1 MNDAARAA
9 GTLPRP
15 EGTSNSPAHPF
26 TSQRFPLS
34 GTEGRGHGGFL
45 AGLLAYLSS
54 PPNLL
59 TGLRLASIPVLWV
72 LAMQGRD
79 HLLGY
84 GLGLAF
90 ATDLLDGPLARRMG
104 RTSELGSR
112 TDSLADHLLATSTVA
127 WLFLLRPS
135 FFEHHAG
142 PLLGWAALALFTLGV
157 AWVRFRRFVD
167 LHLYSSKAAVFLA
180 YTMAV
185 GMLATG
191 HFHEW
196 HFRLAFAA
204 AVFAALESLAV
215 LLTRPDPDE
224 HGGSIFLKR

>member
-1 MNDAARAA
+1 MPVHPQPSAA
-9 GTLPRP
+9 
-15 EGTSNSPAHPF
+15 
-26 TSQRFPLS
+26 FPLS
-34 GTEGRGHGGFL
+34 ASEGRERGGFFAAL
-45 AGLLAYLSS
+45 RAYLSS

-59 TGLRLASIPVLWV
+59 TGLRLAAIPLLWV
-72 LAMQGRD
+72 LALEGRD
-79 HLLGY
+79 HALGY
-84 GLGLAF
+84 WLAAAF
-90 ATDLLDGPLARRMG
+90 ATDLVDGPLARRMG
-104 RTSELGSR
+104 RTSQIGSR

-135 FFEHHAG
+135 FFEEHAVL
-142 PLLGWAALALFTLGV
+142 LLGWVALALFTLGV

-167 LHLYSSKAAVFLA
+167 LHLYSSKLAVFLA

-191 HFHEW
+191 HFYEW
-196 HFRLAFAA
+196 HFRVAFAA

-215 LLTRPDPDE
+215 LLTRPHPDE

>member
-1 MNDAARAA
+1 
-9 GTLPRP
+9 LPAS
-15 EGTSNSPAHPF
+15 EQH
-26 TSQRFPLS
+26 
-34 GTEGRGHGGFL
+34 GRRGFL
-45 AGLLAYLSS
+45 AALRAYLSS

-72 LAMQGRD
+72 LALEGRD
-79 HLLGY
+79 HALGY
-84 GLGLAF
+84 GLGAAF

-104 RTSELGSR
+104 RTSEIGSR
-112 TDSLADHLLATSTVA
+112 TDSLADHLLAASTVA
-127 WLFLLRPS
+127 WLFILRPS
-135 FFEHHAG
+135 FFGEHAV
-142 PLLGWAALALFTLGV
+142 LLLSWAALALFTLGV

-196 HFRLAFAA
+196 HFRAAFAV
-204 AVFAALESLAV
+204 AVLAALESLAI
-215 LLTRPDPDE
+215 LLTRPNPDE